1 MKGVESPSCE
11 TTAKEVGFSAIKK
24 KKKQGII
31 YFCALRKG

>member
-11 TTAKEVGFSAIKK
+11 TTAKEVGFSAIKE
-24 KKKQGII
+24 KKQGII